1 MLNNCIKKRCDEIR
15 RVKIGTFSD
24 DVSAIA
30 AGLFDVNLFSFA
42 HIFQFQEP
50 PTEINRGFANIGEQK
65 YKNELK
71 SIFKDSLKLK
81 AARDVLDCLP
91 KKNQCLHVISSGKF
105 DYWTVIKRI
114 IELLNCPVDEI
125 YLTTWTTKRRYSEDL
140 VDMFDSGKI
149 RKMTF
154 LTGLYFKV
162 RAPDVY
168 SFLAEEF
175 TRRGQKFICAD
186 NHAKIAAMFT
196 SGGDICVE
204 GSANFTANPR
214 IEQFTISNDTALAN
228 FHKKWI
234 ENI

>member
-1 MLNNCIKKRCDEIR
+1 
-15 RVKIGTFSD
+15 
-24 DVSAIA
+24 
-30 AGLFDVNLFSFA
+30 
-42 HIFQFQEP
+42 
-50 PTEINRGFANIGEQK
+50 
-65 YKNELK
+65 
-71 SIFKDSLKLK
+71 
-81 AARDVLDCLP
+81 
-91 KKNQCLHVISSGKF
+91 
-105 DYWTVIKRI
+105 
-114 IELLNCPVDEI
+114 
-125 YLTTWTTKRRYSEDL
+125 
-140 VDMFDSGKI
+140 
-149 RKMTF
+149 MTF

-162 RAPDVY
+162 REPDVY